1 MGQASA
7 RPFCLN
13 DWLYVFPLGEFN
25 YTEGLLDRERQG
37 CAAAASQPLKPQGA
51 DMFVRSSRYWINYA
65 LWAMAVFA
73 ICVAILDGA
82 APARADEKITY
93 LFPAPPILPAFGP
106 IQIAKGKGY
115 FSQAGLDVNYAV
127 GRGGVDVAKEVGA
140 GNVPLGGIVADAP
153 IVVRQNGVPVKI
165 VALFGGKGFMQ
176 LVVRADSGIQKPADL
191 KGKTITVMSY
201 QDTTF
206 YALLGLLASAGLTQ
220 NDVDIQAA
228 GPVGVWQLVASGK
241 SVGMAGVPDWIPP
254 VVAAGVAI
262 RVLPTDEFFPHMAQA
277 IAASDQI
284 IKDRPELVRSFVKA
298 ALHGMKDIMDD
309 PDKSAADFV
318 KFVPEWAG
326 KENQVREAFTYY
338 DKLVYPGQKVLGAV
352 DPERMAKLQDFYLA
366 KGIIQKKTPVDEL
379 FTNQFVQ

>member
-1 MGQASA
+1 MFV
-7 RPFCLN
+7 RPSRYCIKHAV
-13 DWLYVFPLGEFN
+13 W
-25 YTEGLLDRERQG
+25 
-37 CAAAASQPLKPQGA
+37 AAAASALCVGILTGA
-51 DMFVRSSRYWINYA
+51 TPS
-65 LWAMAVFA
+65 
-73 ICVAILDGA
+73 
-82 APARADEKITY
+82 RADEKITY

-115 FSQAGLDVNYAV
+115 FSQAGLDVTYAV

-254 VVAAGVAI
+254 IEAAGVAI

-326 KENQVREAFTYY
+326 KENQVKEAFTYY

-352 DPERMAKLQDFYLA
+352 DPERMTKLQDFYLA

>member
-1 MGQASA
+1 MSV
-7 RPFCLN
+7 RPSRYCIKRAV
-13 DWLYVFPLGEFN
+13 W
-25 YTEGLLDRERQG
+25 
-37 CAAAASQPLKPQGA
+37 AAAA
-51 DMFVRSSRYWINYA
+51 FA
-65 LWAMAVFA
+65 L
-73 ICVAILDGA
+73 CVAALHSI

-115 FSQAGLDVNYAV
+115 FSQAGLDVTYAV

-220 NDVDIQAA
+220 NDVNIQSV
-228 GPVGVWQLVASGK
+228 GPTSVWEFVATGK

-254 VVAAGVAI
+254 LQAAGVKVKVI
-262 RVLPTDEFFPHMAQA
+262 PSDEYFPHMAQG
-277 IAASDQI
+277 IAVSDQI
-284 IKDRPELVRSFVKA
+284 IKDKPEMVRKFVHA
-298 ALHGMKDIMDD
+298 ALRGMKDIMDD
-309 PDKSAADFV
+309 PDKEADNFVRFVPDWKGKEGAV
-318 KFVPEWAG
+318 KF
-326 KENQVREAFTYY
+326 AFNMYA
-338 DKLVYPGQKVLGAV
+338 KLVYPGQKELGEVNA
-352 DPERMAKLQDFYLA
+352 ERLAKLQDFYLA
-366 KGIIQKKTPVDEL
+366 KGFIQKATPVEEL
-379 FTNQFVQ
+379 YSNAFIK